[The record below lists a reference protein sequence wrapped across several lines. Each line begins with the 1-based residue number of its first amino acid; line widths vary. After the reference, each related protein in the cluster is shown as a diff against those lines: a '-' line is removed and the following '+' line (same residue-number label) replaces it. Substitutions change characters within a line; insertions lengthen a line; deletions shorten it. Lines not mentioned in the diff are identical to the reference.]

1 MVLTFPPVGAYW
13 QTLQTMA
20 PIPLPDLR
28 RVAATL
34 DGLRGRAI
42 SEAMLTADMRQ
53 LRLTLDDGEVL
64 VVRIELDDHARPH
77 LEVDAARRIDVRPE
91 QLEVRFGA

>member
-1 MVLTFPPVGAYW
+1 MST
-13 QTLQTMA
+13 
-20 PIPLPDLR
+20 IPLPDLR

-34 DGLRGRAI
+34 DGLHGRSITDAT
-42 SEAMLTADMRQ
+42 LTADLRQ

-64 VVRIELDDHARPH
+64 VVRIEADERGRPH
-77 LEVDAARRIDVRPE
+77 LEVDAARRLEPNPE